1 MTLTTA
7 ELETL
12 FDDLAQAIDR
22 IGPAQESLYLTKL
35 VLLLAKDAAG
45 LDAVRKAMAT
55 ALMQLNAPG

>member
-45 LDAVRKAMAT
+45 LDSVRKAMAR
-55 ALMQLNAPG
+55 AAMQLNAPG

>member
-12 FDDLAQAIDR
+12 FEDLAQAIDR
-22 IGPAQESLYLTKL
+22 VGPAQESLYLTKL

-45 LDAVRKAMAT
+45 LDGVRQAMAA
-55 ALMQLNAPG
+55 ALMQLNPSA